1 MRKILAVGVALVAT
15 MAAGCGS
22 SDEPKKKEKDDVMK
36 VEDPAFGP
44 LVGTPK
50 KVQNKTD
57 AAAETYR
64 DNLNERLD
72 EDEGAN
78 KKDEPPQ
85 D

>member
-1 MRKILAVGVALVAT
+1 
-15 MAAGCGS
+15 MASAIMLAGCGS
-22 SDEPKKKEKDDVMK
+22 SDEPKKKEEPPMR
-36 VEDPAFGP
+36 VEDTAFGP

-50 KVQNKTD
+50 KVQDKTD
-57 AAAETYR
+57 AAAKKYR

-72 EDEGAN
+72 TDEGAN

>member
-1 MRKILAVGVALVAT
+1 MGQFVAIGLLATAIAL
-15 MAAGCGS
+15 AGCGKS
-22 SDEPKKKEKDDVMK
+22 ETEKEKPPMK
-36 VEDPAFGP
+36 VEDTAFGP

-50 KVQNKTD
+50 KVKDRTD

-72 EDEGAN
+72 ADEGAN
-78 KKDEPPQ
+78 KKDESPE

>member
-1 MRKILAVGVALVAT
+1 MGQFVAIGLLATAIAL
-15 MAAGCGS
+15 AGCGKS
-22 SDEPKKKEKDDVMK
+22 EPEKEEPPMK
-36 VEDPAFGP
+36 VEDTAFGP

-50 KVQNKTD
+50 KVQNRTD

-72 EDEGAN
+72 ADEGAN
-78 KKDEPPQ
+78 KKDEPPE

>member
-1 MRKILAVGVALVAT
+1 MGQFVAIGLLATAIAL
-15 MAAGCGS
+15 AGCGKS
-22 SDEPKKKEKDDVMK
+22 EPAKEEPPMK
-36 VEDPAFGP
+36 VEDTAFGP

-50 KVQNKTD
+50 KVQDRTD

-72 EDEGAN
+72 ADEGAN
-78 KKDEPPQ
+78 KKDEPPE

>member
-1 MRKILAVGVALVAT
+1 MRVILAVGVMAIALT
-15 MAAGCGS
+15 GCGS
-22 SDEPKKKEKDDVMK
+22 SDEPEKKEEPPMK
-36 VEDPAFGP
+36 VEDTAFGP

-50 KVQNKTD
+50 KVQDETD
-57 AAAETYR
+57 AAAEKYR

>member
-1 MRKILAVGVALVAT
+1 MRMIVAVLASVMML
-15 MAAGCGS
+15 AGCGS
-22 SDEPKKKEKDDVMK
+22 SDQQEKKKEEPPMK
-36 VEDPAFGP
+36 VEDTAFGP

-50 KVQNKTD
+50 KVQDKTD

-64 DNLNERLD
+64 DNLNQRLD

-78 KKDEPPQ
+78 KKDEPPR

>member
-1 MRKILAVGVALVAT
+1 MRTILAVGVALVA
-15 MAAGCGS
+15 MLAAGCGS

-36 VEDPAFGP
+36 VEDTVFGP
-44 LVGTPK
+44 LVNTPK
-50 KVQNKTD
+50 KVQDKTD

-64 DNLNERLD
+64 DNLNKRLD